1 MTPRTSVFAG
11 IAATFAFAALWH
23 GPVGNAGVRLAAE
36 AEELVRLNLE
46 HYEMEQVSGWMQREP
61 LTRRVW
67 LTGEADDFQRSEL
80 VRLFET
86 LDHVSD
92 VQWWRDDRETV
103 RAEIVLPLV
112 VEAEL
117 AALSA
122 FAIGFILTYLV
133 ARRRRVI
140 RDAII

>member
-11 IAATFAFAALWH
+11 IAATFAVAALWH
-23 GPVGNAGVRLAAE
+23 GPVGNAGARTLAENE
-36 AEELVRLNLE
+36 ALTRANLD
-46 HYEMEQVSGWMQREP
+46 YYDMDFVDGWMQRGP
-61 LTRRVW
+61 LTRRIW
-67 LTGEADDFQRSEL
+67 LTGPADDFQQTEL
-80 VRLFET
+80 VRIIEGIPN
-86 LDHVSD
+86 VSD

-103 RAEIVLPLV
+103 RAEIILPLV

-140 RDAII
+140 RNAII

>member
-1 MTPRTSVFAG
+1 MSPRTSVFAG

-23 GPVGNAGVRLAAE
+23 GPLGNAGARTLAENE
-36 AEELVRLNLE
+36 ALTQANLD
-46 HYEMEQVSGWMQREP
+46 YYDMDFVDNWMQREP
-61 LTRRVW
+61 LTRRIW
-67 LTGEADDFQRSEL
+67 LAGPADDFQRTEL
-80 VRLFET
+80 VRIIEGIPN
-86 LDHVSD
+86 VSD
-92 VQWWRDDRETV
+92 VQWYREDRDTV

-122 FAIGFILTYLV
+122 FAFGFIITYLI
-133 ARRRRVI
+133 ARRRRSI